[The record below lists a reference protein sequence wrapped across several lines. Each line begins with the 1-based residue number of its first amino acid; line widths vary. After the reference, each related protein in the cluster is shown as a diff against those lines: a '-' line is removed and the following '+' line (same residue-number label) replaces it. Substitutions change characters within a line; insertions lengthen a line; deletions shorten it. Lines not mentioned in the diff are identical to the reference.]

1 MTTLNSELLI
11 DSKILR
17 ENISY
22 IKSKLKNQTNFM
34 SVIKSDAYGHNLE
47 LIIKDIDDISDGYGV
62 VRIEEAIKIRKL
74 SDKKI
79 LLMQGVYTDADYQ
92 LARENNLDLVVHNND
107 QFSLI
112 RKHNNFNNLWL
123 KVNTGMNRM
132 RLEIDEFEN
141 IYENYLT
148 PLIFVFVSSMK

>member
-22 IKSKLKNQTNFM
+22 IKSKLENQTNFM

-79 LLMQGVYTDADYQ
+79 LLMQGVYTDTDYQ
-92 LARENNLDLVVHNND
+92 LARENKLDLVVHNND

-112 RKHNNFNNLWL
+112 RKHNNFNNLWI
-123 KVNTGMNRM
+123 KVNTGMNRLG
-132 RLEIDEFEN
+132 LEIDEFED
-141 IYENYLT
+141 IYENFLNNIKKFNT
-148 PLIFVFVSSMK
+148 